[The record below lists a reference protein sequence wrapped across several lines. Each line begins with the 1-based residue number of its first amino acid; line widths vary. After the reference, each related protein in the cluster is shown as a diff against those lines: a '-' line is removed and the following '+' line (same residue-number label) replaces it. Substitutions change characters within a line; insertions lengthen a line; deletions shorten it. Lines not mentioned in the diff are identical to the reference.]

1 MRKNEMRLIS
11 QAISLVLLFAVAA
24 AAQAP
29 ISPAH
34 LKVMTSGGFAA
45 PLAEVLPEFEK
56 VSGIS
61 VEVARGGSQGSGPD
75 TIRAQLHRKVPA
87 DMVIMSREGLN
98 DLIAEG
104 MIVAHSDV
112 DLASTPLG
120 LSVRA
125 GAPKPDISTLDVFR
139 RTLLSA
145 RSVTFPASTSGIYL
159 TRTVFPR
166 LGIAS
171 EMAAKSS
178 NAGVAAVARG
188 DAEIAI
194 QPESELL
201 HAPGTDFVG
210 LLPAQVQFVSIF
222 STALVA
228 GSDNAAA
235 ARQLVKFLSS
245 SKANGAMRD
254 SGMSPIGAR

>member
-1 MRKNEMRLIS
+1 
-11 QAISLVLLFAVAA
+11 
-24 AAQAP
+24 
-29 ISPAH
+29 
-34 LKVMTSGGFAA
+34 
-45 PLAEVLPEFEK
+45 
-56 VSGIS
+56 
-61 VEVARGGSQGSGPD
+61 
-75 TIRAQLHRKVPA
+75 
-87 DMVIMSREGLN
+87 MVIMSREGLN

-125 GAPKPDISTLDVFR
+125 GAPKPDISTLDGFR
-139 RTLLSA
+139 QTLLGA

-171 EMAAKSS
+171 EMAVKSS

-201 HAPGTDFVG
+201 HAPGTAFVG
-210 LLPAQVQFVSIF
+210 LLPRQVQFVSVF

-235 ARQLVKFLSS
+235 ARQLVKFLVA
-245 SKANGAMRD
+245 SKASGVMRD